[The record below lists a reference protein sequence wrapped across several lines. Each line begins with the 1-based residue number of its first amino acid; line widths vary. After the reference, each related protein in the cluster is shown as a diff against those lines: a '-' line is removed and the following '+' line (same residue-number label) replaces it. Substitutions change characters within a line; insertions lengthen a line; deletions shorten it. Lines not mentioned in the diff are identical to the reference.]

1 MNRYNN
7 MDFTIWVTRRCNLS
21 CKYCYEGNNKLAAS
35 MDIKTADKTIEFIC
49 KTIKKVDEN
58 INVIFHGGG
67 LMSIFWT
74 QKVKLFYAAL
84 LANNSH

>member
-49 KTIKKVDEN
+49 KTIK
-58 INVIFHGGG
+58 
-67 LMSIFWT
+67 
-74 QKVKLFYAAL
+74 
-84 LANNSH
+84 

>member
-1 MNRYNN
+1 

-58 INVIFHGGG
+58 INVIFHGGEP
-67 LMSIFWT
+67 
-74 QKVKLFYAAL
+74 L
-84 LANNSH
+84 LEYGAVSD

>member
-1 MNRYNN
+1 

-58 INVIFHGGG
+58 F
-67 LMSIFWT
+67 
-74 QKVKLFYAAL
+74 
-84 LANNSH
+84 